1 MDGLRNETTLRSQA
15 VTVTDYIIENL
26 SVGDLRFVVR
36 HLISSGITAIEGKDL
51 SELRNSLQLAFVLAE
66 ASNILWRQFQ
76 VAQTHPMSEADV
88 ERFHKYIEQ
97 REQAV
102 KAIEEFHQI
111 KGLFASHYAGRYVA
125 FYRGEVVDSDTDR
138 RALAKRFYE
147 KYGNVPV
154 CITKVSEER
163 ETIRIVTPFFHRG

>member
-1 MDGLRNETTLRSQA
+1 VDDLRTEMTLRSQA
-15 VTVTDYIIENL
+15 VTVADYIVDNL

-36 HLISSGITAIEGKDL
+36 HLISSSITAIEGKDL
-51 SELRNSLQLAFVLAE
+51 SDLRNSFQFAFTLAE
-66 ASNILWRQFQ
+66 ASAILRGHFQ
-76 VAQTHPMSEADV
+76 VAQTHPVSEADA

-102 KAIEEFHQI
+102 KAIEEFHQM

-125 FYRGEVVDSDTDR
+125 FYRGKVVDSDTDR
-138 RALAKRFYE
+138 NALARRFYK

-154 CITKVSEER
+154 CIAKVSEER
-163 ETIRIVTPFFHRG
+163 EAIQIVTPFFRRS

>member
-1 MDGLRNETTLRSQA
+1 MEDLRIETTLRSQA
-15 VTVTDYIIENL
+15 VTMADYIVNNL
-26 SVGDLRFVVR
+26 SAGDLRFVVK
-36 HLISSGITAIEGKDL
+36 HLVLSGIAAIESKDL
-51 SELRNSLQLAFVLAE
+51 SELRNSLQLAFTLAE
-66 ASNILWRQFQ
+66 ASNVLRGQFQ
-76 VAQTHPMSEADV
+76 IAQTHPVSEADV

-111 KGLFASHYAGRYVA
+111 KGLLASHYAGRYVA
-125 FYRGEVVDSDTDR
+125 FYRGGVVDSDTDR

-154 CITKVSEER
+154 CIAKVSEER
-163 ETIRIVTPFFHRG
+163 ESIQIVTPFFRRS

>member
-1 MDGLRNETTLRSQA
+1 MEDLRIETTLRTQA
-15 VTVTDYIIENL
+15 TAVADYIVDNL
-26 SVGDLRFVVR
+26 SSGDLRFVVK
-36 HLISSGITAIEGKDL
+36 HLVLSGIAAIEGKDL
-51 SELRNSLQLAFVLAE
+51 SELRNSLQLAFTPAE
-66 ASNILWRQFQ
+66 ASNVLRGQFQ
-76 VAQTHPMSEADV
+76 VAQTHPVSEADV

-111 KGLFASHYAGRYVA
+111 KGLFASHYRGRYVA

-138 RALAKRFYE
+138 RALTKRFYE

-163 ETIRIVTPFFHRG
+163 ETIQIVTPFFHRS